1 MIVKLRPDR
10 LWSVVEMCCRVEAGD
25 VMKTGFLRSC
35 SIFFMTLLLF
45 ACAGGEIIKDKPDV
59 IAIKKPMSPIDID
72 SDVELD
78 FKNAIALMQEGKYA
92 QAIPV
97 LNTVIEREKRL
108 PAPYVNVA
116 IAHNKLGDTEAA
128 EENLISA
135 LKLDIGH
142 PVANNE
148 LGLLY
153 RKKGKFK
160 AARTAYKNAIK
171 EHPDY
176 LPAIKNLGVLCDLY
190 MHDFDCA
197 LQQFEDYLE
206 LKPGDKT
213 VAIWIADVKQRLG
226 K

>member
-1 MIVKLRPDR
+1 MKKLR
-10 LWSVVEMCCRVEAGD
+10 LVVDMCIGSEIERN
-25 VMKTGFLRSC
+25 MKVSMLRRG
-35 SIFFMTLLLF
+35 SIFLLTLFLF
-45 ACAGGEIIKDKPDV
+45 ACTTGEVKKETDV
-59 IAIKKPMSPIDID
+59 ISIKKPSSHVDVD

-78 FKNAIALMQEGKYA
+78 FKNAVALMQQKKYA

-97 LNTVIEREKRL
+97 LNAVIEREQRL

-116 IAHNKLGDTEAA
+116 IAYNKLGDIKAA
-128 EENLISA
+128 EKNLISA

-160 AARTAYKNAIK
+160 AARTAYENAIK

-190 MHDFDCA
+190 IHDFDCA

-206 LKPGDKT
+206 LQPDDKT
-213 VAIWIADVKQRLG
+213 VAIWVADVKQRLA